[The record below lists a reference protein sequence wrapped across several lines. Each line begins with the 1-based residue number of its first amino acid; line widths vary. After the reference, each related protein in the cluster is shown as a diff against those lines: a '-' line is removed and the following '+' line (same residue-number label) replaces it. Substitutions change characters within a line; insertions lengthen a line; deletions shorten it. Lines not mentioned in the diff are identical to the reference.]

1 MAYKNLHCKCF
12 LYKLSGLKKK
22 LEFQLVLLASSSH
35 ILLACDN
42 FLLALVNEEGGGDIP
57 GILVG
62 DVPRGSPNADP
73 ISDQKYHFPHPF
85 PDLVSKKLYHH
96 YFDLNK

>member
-42 FLLALVNEEGGGDIP
+42 FLLALVNEGGGGAGIP
-57 GILVG
+57 GNSCWG
-62 DVPRGSPNADP
+62 CATR
-73 ISDQKYHFPHPF
+73 F
-85 PDLVSKKLYHH
+85 SKC
-96 YFDLNK
+96 

>member
-42 FLLALVNEEGGGDIP
+42 FLLALVNEGGGGGDIP
-57 GILVG
+57 GNSCWG
-62 DVPRGSPNADP
+62 CATR
-73 ISDQKYHFPHPF
+73 F
-85 PDLVSKKLYHH
+85 SKC
-96 YFDLNK
+96 

>member
-1 MAYKNLHCKCF
+1 M
-12 LYKLSGLKKK
+12 G
-22 LEFQLVLLASSSH
+22 
-35 ILLACDN
+35 
-42 FLLALVNEEGGGDIP
+42 GGGD
-57 GILVG
+57 ILVG

-96 YFDLNK
+96 YLDLNK

>member
-42 FLLALVNEEGGGDIP
+42 FLLALVNEGGGGDIP
-57 GILVG
+57 GNSCWG
-62 DVPRGSPNADP
+62 CATR
-73 ISDQKYHFPHPF
+73 F
-85 PDLVSKKLYHH
+85 SKC
-96 YFDLNK
+96 